1 MPLEGEAF
9 VKVAVIGGGAA
20 GMGAAW
26 GLIKAGFE
34 VTILEHEA
42 ALGGQCLGAPV
53 PLPDGGT
60 AWVDVGV
67 SDFNRAT
74 FTNVAALFDELGLEY
89 RPICQDASFMHPDG
103 ATAWYTTDGTVYP
116 VDGFADEARFKD
128 EIARFKLQ
136 CMEVLE
142 DPTFRNVDLAEYCDL
157 RDYSQEFRE
166 LYLYPR
172 AQGSFPMPDCDPADY
187 QARGLIAFWR
197 IHGIAGPGPA
207 DRNVLVG
214 GMYAYGEAFAEWLR
228 ERGGTV
234 ITGAN
239 VVGVARRPEGIRV
252 RYVEAGGGS
261 RTIGADHVVFAVR
274 SNQVI
279 PLLEDASEEEKRVYD
294 GFLWQR
300 ARVVVHQDTR
310 LMPDRREAWGA
321 YNYVLNEPGGPEIRP
336 TITFYPNKLAGIG
349 EAMPDTF
356 VTMNPFREPD
366 PDRIIAERFFIHPA
380 AGASTDL
387 ACARIQQMQ
396 GVRNSWYCGSYLTRP
411 WVHEQA
417 LATGVVLAEQ
427 MRHRLPGAQDPDGLP
442 HIDDFLRSIPLFAG
456 LDPFALADV
465 QLAAERFTVPAG
477 AALFRQNDEA
487 DGLHLIARGAL
498 RVVARTP
505 GDEDRELAQLGPGSV
520 IGEFALLDGGRRSA
534 SAEAIEP
541 TSGYFIARRRFET
554 MVRSG
559 RPAAFEVLDRI
570 QTEIARRSRATIA
583 AIGEGD
589 AAIVLR
595 AGGAAEAELDHR
607 RSDGLAEMLRGLKAF
622 ADFTAAEAATLTA
635 LCSRVDVPR
644 GTLLTRA
651 GDPPAHLL
659 IVLRGALRAAIDRQ
673 GGVEQI
679 GIYGPGTVAGSIA
692 LLDGGPAPASIDVRE
707 DALLLAME
715 RRNFEALR
723 AGHSEAAF
731 KLFEE
736 LGRQAT
742 RDLRR
747 LSRMTGRAEGL
758 RAFNRS
764 AAHV

>member
-1 MPLEGEAF
+1 M
-9 VKVAVIGGGAA
+9 KVAIIGGGAA

-26 GLIKAGFE
+26 GLTKAGFE
-34 VTILEHEA
+34 VTLIEMEA
-42 ALGGQCLGAPV
+42 TLGGQCLGAPV

-103 ATAWYTTDGTVYP
+103 RTAWYTNSGEIFP
-116 VDGFADEARFKD
+116 VSGFEDEARLRD
-128 EIARFKLQ
+128 EIARFRLQ
-136 CMEVLE
+136 CMEVVE
-142 DPTFRNVDLAEYCDL
+142 DETFRTMRLADWCDL
-157 RDYSQEFRE
+157 RDYSHEFRE

-187 QARGLIAFWR
+187 QARALIAFWR

-214 GMYAYGEAFAEWLR
+214 GMYAYGEHFAGWLR

-234 ITGAN
+234 VTGAQ
-239 VVGVARRPEGIRV
+239 VVGVARRPEGVRV
-252 RYVEAGGGS
+252 RYVEPDGAS
-261 RTIGADHVVFAVR
+261 RTLGADHVVFAVR

-279 PLLEDASEEEKRVYD
+279 PMIEDASEEEKRVYE

-300 ARVVVHQDTR
+300 ARVVVHQDTA

-321 YNYVLNEPGGPEIRP
+321 YNYVLNEPGGPQIRP
-336 TITFYPNKLAGIG
+336 TITFYPNKLAGVG
-349 EAMPDTF
+349 DAMPDTF
-356 VTMNPFREPD
+356 VTMNPFRDPAPD
-366 PDRIIAERFFIHPA
+366 KIIAERFFIHPA
-380 AGASTDL
+380 AGVSTDL

-396 GVRNSWYCGSYLTRP
+396 GVRNTWYCGSYLTRP

-417 LATGVVLAEQ
+417 LATGVVLAEL
-427 MRHRLPGAQDPDGLP
+427 MRHRLPGALDADGLP
-442 HIDDFLRSIPLFAG
+442 HIDDFLRSIPLFKG

-477 AALFRQNDEA
+477 GCLFRQNDEA

-505 GDEDRELAQLGPGSV
+505 GDEEVELARLGAGDM

-534 SAEAIEP
+534 GAEADEP
-541 TSGYFIARRRFET
+541 TSGYFISRRRFET
-554 MVRSG
+554 MMRSG
-559 RPAAFEVLDRI
+559 RPAAFEVLDRVRAEVARRAR
-570 QTEIARRSRATIA
+570 TTIASIDMPADPALLRSRAPA
-583 AIGEGD
+583 GEP
-589 AAIVLR
+589 R
-595 AGGAAEAELDHR
+595 QGGTE
-607 RSDGLAEMLRGLKAF
+607 GLAETLRTLRPF
-622 ADFTAAEAATLTA
+622 ASLTAAEASTLAA
-635 LCSRVDVPR
+635 LCTRIDAPR
-644 GTLLTRA
+644 GTILAAA
-651 GDPPAHLL
+651 GEPPRHMF
-659 IVLRGALRAAIDRQ
+659 IVLRGALRATIDRP
-673 GGVEQI
+673 GGLEQL
-679 GIYGPGTVAGSIA
+679 GIYGPGAMAGLFA
-692 LLDGGPAPASIDVRE
+692 MLDGGDEPTTLDVRE

-723 AGHSEAAF
+723 AGHSELAF

-736 LGRQAT
+736 IGRQVT

-747 LSRMTGRAEGL
+747 LSRHAGRAEAL
-758 RAFNRS
+758 SAFNQSRTS
-764 AAHV
+764 PEAANV